1 MYFFFG
7 LNYTVSRTD
16 GFFAGSTTIYMGQG
30 KSGTRYPWWIGNS
43 DFNVVE
49 NFSAHFP
56 VANQA
61 TCTAVDSAVFEIFGS
76 VSDIIMDFQGY
87 YCAPP

>member
-7 LNYTVSRTD
+7 LKYTVSRSD
-16 GFFAGSTTIYMGQG
+16 NLFAGSTTIYMGQG
-30 KSGTRYPWWIGNS
+30 KSDIRYPWWVGNS
-43 DFNVVE
+43 DFTVVE
-49 NFSAHFP
+49 NFAAYFP

-76 VSDIIMDFQGY
+76 VSDIFMDSQGY
-87 YCAPP
+87 YCTPP